1 VARKM
6 MLNYDKVRLAMAR
19 NSFSVPDL
27 AKVYGI
33 SRQRMQV
40 IINSRNV
47 STKTAGRLAKA
58 LAVDVT
64 EIID

>member
-1 VARKM
+1 M

>member
-1 VARKM
+1 M
-6 MLNYDKVRLAMAR
+6 MLNSDNVRLAMAR

>member
-1 VARKM
+1 M
-6 MLNYDKVRLAMAR
+6 MLNYDKVRLATAR

>member
-1 VARKM
+1 

-47 STKTAGRLAKA
+47 STKTAGRLATA

>member
-1 VARKM
+1 

-19 NSFSVPDL
+19 KSFSVPDL

>member
-1 VARKM
+1 M

-19 NSFSVPDL
+19 KSFSVPDL

>member
-1 VARKM
+1 M
-6 MLNYDKVRLAMAR
+6 MLNYDNVRLAMAR

-58 LAVDVT
+58 SAVDVT

>member
-1 VARKM
+1 

>member
-1 VARKM
+1 

-47 STKTAGRLAKA
+47 STKTAGRLAQA

>member
-1 VARKM
+1 M
-6 MLNYDKVRLAMAR
+6 MLNYDNVRLAMAR

>member
-1 VARKM
+1 
-6 MLNYDKVRLAMAR
+6 MLNYDKVRLAVAR
-19 NSFSVPDL
+19 NSFNVPDL